1 MPPVTLALLISN
13 VLVFLM
19 QGVYGDL
26 FVQAFALWPF
36 GNAALSQQ
44 MGAPIPGFEPWQLLT
59 YGFLHGSPTHLFFN
73 MFAVWMFGSA
83 LERLWGSGPYA
94 TFFLVGIVGAGLAQQ
109 LVSAMSG
116 TPYPTVGAS
125 GGVYAVLLG
134 FGMMFPNRMVM
145 LVIPPIPMKAKYLV
159 LIFGAMELYLGIFG
173 SGRGVAHF
181 AHLGGMVTGFVM
193 IQYWRGKLP
202 WQPRRIWKDD

>member
-26 FVQAFALWPF
+26 LVQAALWPF

-202 WQPRRIWKDD
+202 WRPRRIWTDD

>member
-26 FVQAFALWPF
+26 LVQAFALWPF

-202 WQPRRIWKDD
+202 WRPRRIWTDE